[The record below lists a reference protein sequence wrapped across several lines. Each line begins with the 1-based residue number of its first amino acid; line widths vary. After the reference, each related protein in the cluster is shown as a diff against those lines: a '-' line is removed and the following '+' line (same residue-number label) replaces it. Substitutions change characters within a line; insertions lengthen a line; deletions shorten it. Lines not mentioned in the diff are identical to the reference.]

1 MKTCQDVYM
10 EPEIFRYD
18 NCVIRVHR
26 PILSDEERKRRIEQI
41 KRAAISLITEAEK
54 NKEKL
59 FV

>member
-10 EPEIFRYD
+10 EPEVFRYN

-26 PILSDEERKRRIEQI
+26 PILSDEERKQRVEQI
-41 KRAAISLITEAEK
+41 KRATISLIAGSEK
-54 NKEKL
+54 NKENL